1 MQDQPQNYNSQY
13 ELTGTKSDNNISLL
27 LVLLDRATQEIP
39 KSISSISTLILE
51 IIGQLKIISDA
62 TSKINDIPKNVK
74 TVMDEG
80 LKLLIIDHN
89 NSTKESINNLRSDIK
104 ENFLDK
110 FDEMEKT
117 NSNTITNLTQTFDK
131 TNISQ
136 NQAFDKAIIKM
147 LDELNKDIN
156 SLKETLIKS
165 IDSLTEAHKETTSLI
180 NNSQKITN
188 VLATIGIIVLGI
200 LTTAVAFIFK

>member
-1 MQDQPQNYNSQY
+1 MQDQPQNYNSHY

-39 KSISSISTLILE
+39 RSISSISTLILE